1 LKDNVIVKR
10 YGYALFS
17 LYKEKLQVDRLKD
30 VFGQFIETLN
40 QHGQIYVLLNSPI
53 ISRGEKIELLNHLM
67 QKTKVEKLFL
77 NFLSLL
83 VANDRF
89 KYVFNIYS
97 YILDLYNE
105 ENNTM
110 IASLYVTDKPDNSI
124 LEQLRY
130 ELERIVQYKIMFDIK
145 IKKDI
150 LGGFVIVM
158 RDKIIDVSIRKTL
171 NEIVL
176 NVKGEI

>member
-17 LYKEKLQVDRLKD
+17 VYKEKLQVDLLKD
-30 VFGQFIETLN
+30 VFGQFIEILN
-40 QHGQIYVLLNSPI
+40 QYEQLYVLLNSPI
-53 ISRGEKIELLNHLM
+53 ISRSEKMELLSRLM
-67 QKTKVEKLFL
+67 QKSKSEKIFL

-83 VANDRF
+83 VVNNRF
-89 KYVFNIYS
+89 KYVFNIYR

-110 IASLYVTDKPDNSI
+110 VATLYVVDKPDNSI
-124 LEQLRY
+124 LDQLRY
-130 ELERIVQYKIMFDIK
+130 ELERIVQYKIIFDIK

-158 RDKIIDVSIRKTL
+158 KDKIIDGSIRKTL